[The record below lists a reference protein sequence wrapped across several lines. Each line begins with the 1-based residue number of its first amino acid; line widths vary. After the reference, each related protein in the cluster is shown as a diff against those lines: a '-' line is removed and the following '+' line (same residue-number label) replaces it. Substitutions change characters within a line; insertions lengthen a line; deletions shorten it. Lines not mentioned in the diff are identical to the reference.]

1 MPAQPK
7 PKLYDPG
14 APENRYPKMVYLD
27 DPPKPGTGKLVN
39 SKDEHD
45 ALLAASAPAPA
56 AETEADDSDSDDKDV
71 LLAKAAELG
80 LDIDKRSSV
89 AKIKAAIAKEQNK

>member
-14 APENRYPKMVYLD
+14 APENRYPKMVYPD
-27 DPPKPGTGKLVN
+27 DPPKPGTGKIVN

-45 ALLAASAPAPA
+45 ALLAASAPKIEDAPTPPA
-56 AETEADDSDSDDKDV
+56 DDKDE
-71 LLAKAAELG
+71 LLAQAEELG
-80 LDIDKRSSV
+80 LKLDKRSGIE
-89 AKIKAAIAKEQNK
+89 KIKAAIADAKKSD

>member
-14 APENRYPKMVYLD
+14 APENRYPRMVYPD

-45 ALLAASAPAPA
+45 ALIAASAPAP
-56 AETEADDSDSDDKDV
+56 EPEPEPDDKDA
-71 LLAKAAELG
+71 LLAQAEALG

-89 AKIKAAIAKEQNK
+89 AKIKDVIEAAQKKKK